1 MGYKMKG
8 FSGFKSSP
16 VKQHE
21 FKKAFRTAKGYKKN
35 SPDVNKKENIYSHVE
50 ESSQKTKDYFE
61 GVPKKTTT
69 MQKLRALGKTVTSGE
84 SYTKSKAGVRGDDY
98 RRGKKRPS
106 PGELAA
112 YSKEQGT
119 YRGLDGGLRS
129 R

>member
-16 VKQHE
+16 VKQH
-21 FKKAFRTAKGYKKN
+21 GYG
-35 SPDVNKKENIYSHVE
+35 HVE

-69 MQKLRALGKTVTSGE
+69 MQKLKALGKTVTSGE
-84 SYTKSKAGVRGDDY
+84 SYTKSNADVRGDDY

-106 PGELAA
+106 PGEIRA

-119 YRGLDGGLRS
+119 YNTSDVRS